1 MDRFRSSSWLTAFGA
16 VAVAAV
22 LALIPASAVSPA
34 RASGTG
40 PVTLHVEQLDAGQ
53 FVYAVFH
60 ALDRDGFCNPPDGAV
75 SLHPVI
81 NMPVDFVIEAGEG
94 LIIETSNRD
103 TAPGRSKSAI
113 PTFSSALNAA
123 SANPV
128 RSFPPLAGGLADE
141 CQAWVKISQSI
152 PGPLRVLVTVPG
164 ENGASTGFI
173 ADLARTTT
181 IDVDLEFRWS
191 LVTWPGEDGIP
202 CGRTQ
207 RGGGCGRHYLAGDR
221 YLRVGCDDSDLAGVL
236 PIGSGGAGSEQPG
249 GAEGGDGVLGG
260 DCRPRSGAVD
270 DRAVVVGAGFAL

>member
-1 MDRFRSSSWLTAFGA
+1 MDRFRSSSWLTDFGA

-60 ALDRDGFCNPPDGAV
+60 ALDRDGFCNPPAGAV

-103 TAPGRSKSAI
+103 TTPGRSKSAV
-113 PTFSSALNAA
+113 PTFSTALNAA

-191 LVTWPGEDGIP
+191 LVTWPGADGISP
-202 CGRTQ
+202 AAALSGAGGAAGITSQVTAMYGWDATTQ
-207 RGGGCGRHYLAGDR
+207 TWQAFFPSG
-221 YLRVGCDDSDLAGVL
+221 AGV
-236 PIGSGGAGSEQPG
+236 PGANNLAALRAGAAYWVAIAGPG
-249 GAEGGDGVLGG
+249 PVLWTI
-260 DCRPRSGAVD
+260 VQ
-270 DRAVVVGAGFAL
+270 

>member
-181 IDVDLEFRWS
+181 FDVDLEFRWS
-191 LVTWPGEDGIP
+191 LVTWPGEDGISP
-202 CGRTQ
+202 AAALNGAGGAAGITSQVTVIYGWDATTQ
-207 RGGGCGRHYLAGDR
+207 TWQAFFPSG
-221 YLRVGCDDSDLAGVL
+221 AGV
-236 PIGSGGAGSEQPG
+236 PGANNLAALRAGAAYWVAIAGPG
-249 GAEGGDGVLGG
+249 PVLWTI
-260 DCRPRSGAVD
+260 VQ
-270 DRAVVVGAGFAL
+270 